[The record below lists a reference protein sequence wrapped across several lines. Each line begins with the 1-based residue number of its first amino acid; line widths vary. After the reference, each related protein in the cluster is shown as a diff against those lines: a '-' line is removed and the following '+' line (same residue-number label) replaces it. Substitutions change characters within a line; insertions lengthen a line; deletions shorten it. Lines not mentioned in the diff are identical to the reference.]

1 MAYDEIFRKSWH
13 KISEKKFQIFGIRF
27 SENNPKVLAYDFL
40 KKKDI
45 IWDKIKNWD
54 KIKYFATQKR
64 LDEYPDCTQPAGGEE
79 DCLMLDIYQVC
90 IIT

>member
-1 MAYDEIFRKSWH
+1 MRH
-13 KISEKKFQIFGIRF
+13 KLRQNKKLR
-27 SENNPKVLAYDFL
+27 P
-40 KKKDI
+40 KKK
-45 IWDKIKNWD
+45 
-54 KIKYFATQKR
+54 YFETQKR